1 MAGKLKVS
9 SETLNAKAAE
19 VDVDLP
25 TLPPA
30 PNAPCELTI
39 AQDATGFLK
48 NNLQQLDAALKAGR
62 AQNRRLAACLRA
74 AAAAYDAADAAGK
87 SGINATELGGGG
99 APITPDLPP
108 APAPSDPV
116 GSLPWMLE
124 SLGGAESHPS
134 NPGMD
139 WEVAASQ
146 INSGDQGASM
156 IEFGAQMAGVAAK
169 LAELNGKFN
178 MAGVEWEGAAAEA
191 AEKALTDYST
201 WLTAMTQAANN
212 LAVQAIDLSAIHGG
226 RRPEHPSMQD
236 VADYE
241 NASVLA
247 TAGQAAYDFFTGHAT
262 KQQESDTVRARYAQ
276 QATIRSLVTP
286 PPPNFG
292 SSAWPAVKPGDVAK
306 KDNPG
311 QNTPQGPGGGGP
323 SSGGGG
329 GTPSGGAPAMPE
341 SPSVNP
347 ASAGAQKPEG
357 GGSPS
362 GGSPSGGDKP
372 SGGSGQGSP
381 SGGMPGG
388 LGGDKPEMP
397 SLPDSPSVSP
407 ASAGGGS
414 GGGAGGGGLGGQPMQ
429 PAAVAP
435 ALGAAGGAA
444 AGGASQAAGRPPVGG
459 GMGGGMGGMG
469 HGGGR
474 EGGKEKKRNANL
486 SPDEVLYK
494 EDRAFTDGVIG
505 HRRRTKIDDKKD
517 TK

>member
-39 AQDATGFLK
+39 AQEATGFLK

-87 SGINATELGGGG
+87 SGINATELGAGGG
-99 APITPDLPP
+99 APITPNLPP

-139 WEVAASQ
+139 WEVAAKQ
-146 INSGDQGASM
+146 INGGDQGASM
-156 IEFGAQMAGVAAK
+156 IEFGAKMTAVAAK

-178 MAGVEWEGAAAEA
+178 MAGVEWEGDAAEA
-191 AEKALTDYST
+191 AETALKDYST
-201 WLTAMTQAANN
+201 WLTAMTAAANN
-212 LAVQAIDLSAIHGG
+212 LAVQAIELSTIHGG

-247 TAGQAAYDFFTGHAT
+247 TVGQAAYDFFTGHAT
-262 KQQESDTVRARYAQ
+262 KQQESDTVRAKYAQ
-276 QATIRSLVTP
+276 QATTRSLVTP

-292 SSAWPAVKPGDVAK
+292 SSPWPAVKPGDVAK
-306 KDNPG
+306 KDGNG
-311 QNTPQGPGGGGP
+311 TGAPQGPGGGGP
-323 SSGGGG
+323 SAGGGG
-329 GTPSGGAPAMPE
+329 GTPSGATPSIPE
-341 SPSVNP
+341 SPSVSP
-347 ASAGAQKPEG
+347 ASAGEQKPAG

-362 GGSPSGGDKP
+362 GGSPSGG
-372 SGGSGQGSP
+372 GSARKTRRFSHHSAAGSSQSSLQASPTNCMATGSP
-381 SGGMPGG
+381 AVVRPQGKETLGMPAWLQGE
-388 LGGDKPEMP
+388 LNRA
-397 SLPDSPSVSP
+397 SPVVVVS
-407 ASAGGGS
+407 
-414 GGGAGGGGLGGQPMQ
+414 GAGPG
-429 PAAVAP
+429 VAGSSTASTSASNRCI
-435 ALGAAGGAA
+435 AL
-444 AGGASQAAGRPPVGG
+444 
-459 GMGGGMGGMG
+459 
-469 HGGGR
+469 
-474 EGGKEKKRNANL
+474 RNAT
-486 SPDEVLYK
+486 
-494 EDRAFTDGVIG
+494 R
-505 HRRRTKIDDKKD
+505 
-517 TK
+517 